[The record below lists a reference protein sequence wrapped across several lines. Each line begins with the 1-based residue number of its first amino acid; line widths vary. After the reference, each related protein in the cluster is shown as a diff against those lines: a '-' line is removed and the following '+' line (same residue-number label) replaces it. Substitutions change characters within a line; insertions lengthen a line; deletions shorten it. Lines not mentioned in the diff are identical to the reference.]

1 MVMDSTEEF
10 VYKPRLYKAL
20 YGIYYATEGFATTGI
35 LSFLPYYLTDYL
47 LFTEGFAGILL
58 AIAAIPGYVKIIY
71 GVISDSYPVS
81 KFGHRRGYVLIS
93 IPLVLGAWWL
103 LPIAIEAWSFTA
115 IVFIATL
122 GFYVGDV
129 AVDAW
134 AVDVTPEYDRG
145 KIMGIGFGATGVASV
160 LGVLVT
166 TIVGP
171 NYGYPLAFMILGTI
185 GGLGGLIWF
194 VFAKE
199 KPITE
204 KREVKESVRKLIGEL
219 KYSYIWLGFLGY
231 VGAGFILGVGT
242 NFMVNYFEGLELS
255 LMGLDAETT
264 AGLIVLIWS
273 FLYFIGGIIGGLV
286 YDKFK
291 HYKTGV
297 YLLTPA
303 YPVFLF
309 LLGFNQPGNL
319 ILALITIVLFG
330 LASGLATAAIMGFAM
345 HITPKDI
352 SGTVFA
358 IFTSLV
364 NVGQAGI
371 AMIFMG
377 FMVENY
383 SYPLAFLIGAL
394 VSFPIIASARFINPP
409 WKKTDEAVEEPP
421 PPPPEVRI

>member
-1 MVMDSTEEF
+1 MVMETPEEF
-10 VYKPRLYKAL
+10 VYKPKLYKAL

-35 LSFLPYYLTDYL
+35 LTFLPFYLTDYL
-47 LFTEGFAGILL
+47 SFTEALAGILL
-58 AIAAIPGYVKIIY
+58 ATAAIPGYVKIIY
-71 GVISDSYPVS
+71 GLVSDSYPVGR
-81 KFGHRRGYVLIS
+81 FGHRRGYVLIS
-93 IPLVLGAWWL
+93 IPLILGAWWL
-103 LPIAIEAWSFTA
+103 LPIATEAWSFTT

-166 TIVGP
+166 TIIGP
-171 NYGYPLAFMILGTI
+171 TYGYSLAFMILGTI
-185 GGLGGLIWF
+185 GGLGGLIWY

-199 KPITE
+199 KPVTE
-204 KREVKESVRKLIGEL
+204 KREVKESIRKLSEEM
-219 KYSYIWLGFLGY
+219 KHSYIWIGFLGY

-242 NFMVNYFEGLELS
+242 NFMVNYFEGLGLS

-264 AGLIVLIWS
+264 AGLIVLMWS
-273 FLYFIGGIIGGLV
+273 LLYFVGGVIGGLA

-291 HYKTGV
+291 NYKTGV
-297 YLLTPA
+297 YILTPA

-309 LLGFNQPGNL
+309 LLGINQPGN
-319 ILALITIVLFG
+319 ITLALVTIVLFG

-345 HITPKDI
+345 HITPKGI

-371 AMIFMG
+371 GMIFMG
-377 FMVENY
+377 FMIEYFN
-383 SYPLAFLIGAL
+383 YPLAFLIGAL
-394 VSFPIIASARFINPP
+394 VSFPIILSARFINPP
-409 WKKTDEAVEEPP
+409 WKKQGNLTEEPP